1 MKKYRARRRL
11 ISATILY
18 PLRKTL
24 MPSKT
29 KPRRRLRFTSSS
41 RSVTRVEFDALR
53 HIVDRICRDL
63 DVQFQ
68 RIAALQAQVDSLV
81 AKRIDTVT
89 PSTVRAQTDDALVT
103 PILQSSRLEKPKP
116 GGRR

>member
-1 MKKYRARRRL
+1 VLRSL
-11 ISATILY
+11 I

-24 MPSKT
+24 MKSKT
-29 KPRRRLRFTSSS
+29 KPRRHVRATSSS
-41 RSVTRVEFDALR
+41 RSVTRAEFDALR
-53 HIVDRICRDL
+53 YLVEKMCRDL

-81 AKRIDTVT
+81 AKRVDVVT
-89 PSTVRAQTDDALVT
+89 PASVRRQSDDALVT
-103 PILQSSRLEKPKP
+103 PVPPSTGLEKPKP